1 MAGWPPPTARSRRFR
16 CEASRI
22 RHPTFTTIACRRC
35 DRETFHS
42 KEALVSSESGNVEPP
57 TSLQERDLVARVVLR
72 WLGRETLR
80 DGGKLSEG
88 VAPDSARALDLGAG
102 RDPSQTRES
111 ALCIGNVQAFEQ
123 QSHRV

>member
-1 MAGWPPPTARSRRFR
+1 MTRWNSSTSSWSSSSMPRRKKI
-16 CEASRI
+16 SS
-22 RHPTFTTIACRRC
+22 PSCRRC

-42 KEALVSSESGNVEPP
+42 KEALVSSESGNVAPP
-57 TSLQERDLVARVVLR
+57 TSLQERDLVARVVVR

-80 DGGKLSEG
+80 NGGKLSEG

-111 ALCIGNVQAFEQ
+111 VSYTHLRAHETPEHLVC
-123 QSHRV
+123 RLL